1 MNNLLKWGL
10 GLAALGV
17 TVYVAGRAWKKS
29 QEKKN
34 GGSAGF
40 AGASGTNPRLAA
52 IASAARRGQPQYA
65 CNCPCGAKVFLA
77 AGETPANC
85 AAKCRDRCN

>member
-29 QEKKN
+29 QDKKN
-34 GGSAGF
+34 GGMAGF
-40 AGASGTNPRLAA
+40 AGAAGEGNPRLRGIAA
-52 IASAARRGQPQYA
+52 GVRTRTGAPAGGAQCLCGGVRRP
-65 CNCPCGAKVFLA
+65 CPC
-77 AGETPANC
+77 P
-85 AAKCRDRCN
+85 

>member
-34 GGSAGF
+34 GGMAGF
-40 AGASGTNPRLAA
+40 AGAAGDPRLRA
-52 IASAARRGQPQYA
+52 IAAGARTRTGGSAGGAQCLCGGVRRP
-65 CNCPCGAKVFLA
+65 CPC
-77 AGETPANC
+77 P
-85 AAKCRDRCN
+85 

>member
-29 QEKKN
+29 QEKK
-34 GGSAGF
+34 GGMAGF
-40 AGASGTNPRLAA
+40 AGATGISGM
-52 IASAARRGQPQYA
+52 RGNIPKKGAQCLCGGIRQD
-65 CNCPCGAKVFLA
+65 CPCKS
-77 AGETPANC
+77 N
-85 AAKCRDRCN
+85 N

>member
-29 QEKKN
+29 QANSKAT
-34 GGSAGF
+34 GSAGF
-40 AGASGTNPRLAA
+40 AGAAGGGFFRPITPQCLCGGL
-52 IASAARRGQPQYA
+52 RRD
-65 CNCPCGAKVFLA
+65 CPCPKSA
-77 AGETPANC
+77 
-85 AAKCRDRCN
+85 

>member
-1 MNNLLKWGL
+1 MNNILKYGL

-40 AGASGTNPRLAA
+40 AGAAGNPRLAA
-52 IASAARRGQPQYA
+52 ISSAARRGAPQYA
-65 CNCPCGAKVFLA
+65 CNCLCGAKVFLA
-77 AGETPANC
+77 AGETPADC
-85 AAKCRDRCN
+85 PAKCKERCN

>member
-29 QEKKN
+29 QDKK
-34 GGSAGF
+34 GGMAGF
-40 AGASGTNPRLAA
+40 AGASGNPRLRA
-52 IASAARRGQPQYA
+52 IAAGTRGNIPTGETQCLCGGVRRP
-65 CNCPCGAKVFLA
+65 CPC
-77 AGETPANC
+77 P
-85 AAKCRDRCN
+85 

>member
-29 QEKKN
+29 QANKST
-34 GGSAGF
+34 GSAGF
-40 AGASGTNPRLAA
+40 AGAAGEGNPRLRGIAA
-52 IASAARRGQPQYA
+52 GARTRTNMPGGGAQCLCGGVRRP
-65 CNCPCGAKVFLA
+65 CPC
-77 AGETPANC
+77 N
-85 AAKCRDRCN
+85 

>member
-29 QEKKN
+29 QANSKAT
-34 GGSAGF
+34 GSAGF
-40 AGASGTNPRLAA
+40 AGAAGNPRLQGIAA
-52 IASAARRGQPQYA
+52 GVRTRTGAPMGGAQCLCGGVRRP
-65 CNCPCGAKVFLA
+65 CPC
-77 AGETPANC
+77 P
-85 AAKCRDRCN
+85 

>member
-29 QEKKN
+29 QEKK
-34 GGSAGF
+34 GGMAGF
-40 AGASGTNPRLAA
+40 AGASGDERLRRIAA
-52 IASAARRGQPQYA
+52 GAQTRTGAPLGKPQCLCGGVRRD
-65 CNCPCGAKVFLA
+65 CPC
-77 AGETPANC
+77 N
-85 AAKCRDRCN
+85 

>member
-1 MNNLLKWGL
+1 MKSNNILTWVL

-29 QEKKN
+29 QDKK
-34 GGSAGF
+34 GGMAGF
-40 AGASGTNPRLAA
+40 AGAAGNPRLRA
-52 IASAARRGQPQYA
+52 IASASRGGAPQYA
-65 CNCPCGAKVFLA
+65 CNCSCGAKVFLA